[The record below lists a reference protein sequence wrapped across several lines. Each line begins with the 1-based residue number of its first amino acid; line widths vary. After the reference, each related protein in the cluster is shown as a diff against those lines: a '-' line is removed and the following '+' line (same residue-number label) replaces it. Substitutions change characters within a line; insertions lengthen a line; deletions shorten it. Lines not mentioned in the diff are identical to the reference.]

1 MNESLALP
9 PWVISLSRSVGGG
22 GWGQAYKLMSIYPKE
37 SQRIPLV
44 FFFFFFFFVGGGGGV
59 VFFFFFFFFFF
70 FGGGGGGGVCLFAC
84 FLFVLLYCSTVE

>member
-44 FFFFFFFFVGGGGGV
+44 FFFFFFLRGGGGGV
-59 VFFFFFFFFFF
+59 FLFVFFLFFFFFFFFFF
-70 FGGGGGGGVCLFAC
+70 FWGGGGCLFVCLFFVC
-84 FLFVLLYCSTVE
+84 TFVL